1 MKKCPP
7 GFICTDRSTI
17 WLAVV
22 VAVFV
27 GATAFYFAPA
37 RAPVPAPVKQ
47 QQQPIYIMQPPVQH
61 VQQIQR
67 IQDPPPIRRY
77 NTGAVQQ
84 VGILTAQ
91 GGSSSSA
98 APDRTILPL
107 FGRELDVRRGR
118 WNYYTRTDGSNP
130 VQVPVRFGNRQCDDT
145 YNGCNEVY
153 DDDAVHVPALGRSFK
168 ASIYKVAF

>member
-7 GFICTDRSTI
+7 GVICTDKSTV

-27 GATAFYFAPA
+27 GAAAFYFAP
-37 RAPVPAPVKQ
+37 RPSVQVPVK
-47 QQQPIYIMQPPVQH
+47 QQPIYIMQPPVQQ

-77 NTGAVQQ
+77 NTGAIQQ

-168 ASIYKVAF
+168 ASIYKVSF

>member
-7 GFICTDRSTI
+7 GVICTDKSTV

-27 GATAFYFAPA
+27 GAAVFYFAPKPV
-37 RAPVPAPVKQ
+37 APVVKQ
-47 QQQPIYIMQPPVQH
+47 QPVYIMAQPQIQPVQQ
-61 VQQIQR
+61 VQR
-67 IQDPPPIRRY
+67 IQDPPPLRRY

-84 VGILTAQ
+84 VGILAAH

-98 APDRTILPL
+98 SPDRTILPL

-153 DDDAVHVPALGRSFK
+153 DDDSVHVPALGRSFK

>member
-7 GFICTDRSTI
+7 GVICTDKSTV
-17 WLAVV
+17 WLAVI

-27 GATAFYFAPA
+27 GAAVFYFAPKPV
-37 RAPVPAPVKQ
+37 APVVKQQ
-47 QQQPIYIMQPPVQH
+47 QQQPIYIMQPPVQQ

-77 NTGAVQQ
+77 NTGAIQQ
-84 VGILTAQ
+84 VGILAAQ

-153 DDDAVHVPALGRSFK
+153 DDDSVHVPALGRSFK
-168 ASIYKVAF
+168 ASIYKVSF